1 LSDGNVLR
9 NIYLCPVNRTRRR
22 CVAWLGILGIAF
34 AQLAVSAHACM
45 IGAKTAE
52 NLAATVPAMPQHR
65 HCGETGENTPLAPQ
79 ANACEVQCTE
89 GAPSAG
95 TPDLP
100 PIVLTSLPV
109 SVAPVSTLA
118 SLRYW
123 GRSVLAANSAAPPL
137 ALQFCRLLI

>member
-1 LSDGNVLR
+1 MLR
-9 NIYLCPVNRTRRR
+9 NICLHPVNRTRRR

-34 AQLAVSAHACM
+34 AQLAVSAHACV

-52 NLAATVPAMPQHR
+52 NVAAAALAMPQR
-65 HCGETGENTPLAPQ
+65 AHCGEVGEARPLAPQ

-89 GAPSAG
+89 GAPSAA

-100 PIVLTSLPV
+100 PVVLTSLPV
-109 SVAPVSTLA
+109 SVAPVAMLA
-118 SLRYW
+118 SMRDW
-123 GRSVLAANSAAPPL
+123 GRAVLAANSAAPPL